1 MRLSKRLLS
10 AALSAILLL
19 SAMVP
24 ASATVVLP
32 EYFTPDAVALS
43 GDVNGDG
50 KVDTT
55 DARLVLQHAV
65 GKSLLKEE
73 EQMIADVNGDGRVDT
88 TDARLI
94 LQYAVGKIE
103 AFPTPF
109 EGEVDF
115 RVLQYTSTLDY
126 IDPPFQLFIA
136 RSSEEFVDLR
146 EQAKILPKDW
156 ELEDEFFENYTAIV
170 VFSGYSS
177 MGPMITIDRLSVED
191 SVLQIDSTTGFPLIV
206 GDADS
211 VNMLL
216 LAADKTHVPFLKSYV
231 KMDTALEF
239 WDVDSAGE
247 MIAKNEEY
255 RKWFQNWLE
264 KNSKPQ

>member
-10 AALSAILLL
+10 AALSTILLL
-19 SAMVP
+19 SAMVS
-24 ASATVVLP
+24 ASAAVLRP
-32 EYFTPDAVALS
+32 EDVTPGAVALS

-65 GKSLLKEE
+65 GKIQLDEV
-73 EQMIADVNGDGRVDT
+73 EQEMTDVNGDGWVDT

-103 AFPTPF
+103 AFPAPL

-146 EQAKILPKDW
+146 EQTKILPKNW

-255 RKWFQNWLE
+255 RKWFQSWLE